1 MHLPGGEPR
10 RAVGRLTL
18 TLTLA
23 RARARA
29 LTLTLTSVLLLDEA
43 TSALD
48 AESEGVVQA
57 AIDKMI
63 AQGGM
68 TVRMIA
74 HRPSTPNLYP

>member
-1 MHLPGGEPR
+1 M
-10 RAVGRLTL
+10 
-18 TLTLA
+18 
-23 RARARA
+23 
-29 LTLTLTSVLLLDEA
+29 LLLDEA